1 MKSFVLK
8 GTISEVIEDIKDKR
22 WKQDIC
28 YIGHL
33 KKDIELLKHE
43 NEELKKEISF
53 LYNLEHNKDF
63 AEFVKECCNERN

>member
-1 MKSFVLK
+1 MKKVYIKK
-8 GTISEVIEDIKDKR
+8 GTISEVIQDIKDKR

-63 AEFVKECCNERN
+63 AEFIKGFCND